1 MNRDLTINAVQ
12 TSDNSYELLVIAD
25 THESL
30 RNLARC
36 ISDLSRS
43 VPGEFFQVEGHAS
56 HAASIILVFRRDEKS
71 GLGHCRL
78 TRTEGESLEFTLSL
92 DSQGLL
98 EISEKLEHLANSRG
112 NCFQETS
119 FGATSDANIEFRVA
133 Q

>member
-1 MNRDLTINAVQ
+1 MNGDFTIDAVQ
-12 TSDNSYELLVIAD
+12 TAESSYELLVVAD
-25 THESL
+25 SHQSL

-43 VPGEFFQVEGHAS
+43 QPGASFQIGGRATHAS
-56 HAASIILVFRRDEKS
+56 DIVLLFRRDDRS

-78 TRTEGESLEFTLSL
+78 TRTEGECLEFTLSL
-92 DSQGLL
+92 DSEGLL
-98 EISEKLEHLANSRG
+98 ELSEKLEHLANSRG

-119 FGATSDANIEFRVA
+119 FGATSDANIEFRIA